1 MVYSSIMKVRG
12 LARISKGGQISL
24 PASVRRRWRTDR
36 VWIEDKGNA
45 VVVTPLP
52 ADPISAARGSLHL
65 PEGLTSDRLH
75 EIARAEDEQIEA
87 AHTNSA

>member
-1 MVYSSIMKVRG
+1 MRGPG

-24 PASVRRRWRTDR
+24 PASIRRRWGTDR

-45 VVVTPLP
+45 VVVRPLP

-65 PEGLTSDRLH
+65 PKGLTSDRLR
-75 EIARAEDEQIEA
+75 EMARAEEDQIKA
-87 AHTNSA
+87 AQTTSA